1 MKIRNI
7 IKAGVFAVCASTV
20 AAPLTG
26 CSNSA
31 KSDKAADEATEQ
43 TETVADA
50 TGYKL
55 FTPATVEEGKT
66 YPIIVVVGTDVDAT
80 TAVFTADTFQKETPA
95 YVYSAESEASVK
107 SVIEGNQ
114 VDTDRVYSVGKT
126 PEENIYAASLIV
138 DGAIPADMKD
148 KKIIYFSTDA
158 ERVNEIQD
166 SLRGTRIS
174 YTYAEWGANLPV
186 ERQSELASTMLEK
199 GQPVNIFQFEN
210 GTVTAEGATI
220 AAASIPSVRA
230 WILAQKK

>member
-1 MKIRNI
+1 MKIKNI
-7 IKAGVFAVCASTV
+7 FNVGVFAVCAATV

-31 KSDKAADEATEQ
+31 KSEKAADEATEQ

-50 TGYKL
+50 TDYKL
-55 FTPATVEEGKT
+55 FTPASVEEGKT
-66 YPIIVVVGTDVDAT
+66 YPIIVVVGTDVDT
-80 TAVFTADTFQKETPA
+80 TAAIFTADAFQTKTPA
-95 YVYSAESEASVK
+95 YVYSSESEASVK
-107 SVIEGNQ
+107 SVIEANK

-126 PEENIYAASLIV
+126 PVENIYAASLIV
-138 DGAIPADMKD
+138 DGVIPSDMKD

-158 ERVNEIQD
+158 DRVNEIQD
-166 SLRGTRIS
+166 ALRGTRIS

-210 GTVTAEGATI
+210 GTVTADGATV
-220 AAASIPSVRA
+220 AAASIPAVQT

>member
-7 IKAGVFAVCASTV
+7 INAGVFAVCAATV

-26 CSNSA
+26 CSNS
-31 KSDKAADEATEQ
+31 KEKAADEATEQ

-50 TGYKL
+50 ATYKL

-66 YPIIVVVGTDVDAT
+66 YPMIVVVGTDVDAT
-80 TAVFTADTFQKETPA
+80 AAEFTADAFQKETPA

-107 SVIEGNQ
+107 SVIEGNK

-126 PEENIYAASLIV
+126 PVENIYAASLIV
-138 DGAIPADMKD
+138 DGSIPADMKD
-148 KKIIYFSTDA
+148 SKIIFFSTDA
-158 ERVNEIQD
+158 ETVNALQE
-166 SLRGTRIS
+166 SLRGTHIS

-186 ERQSELASTMLEK
+186 ERQSELAGTMLEK
-199 GQPVNIFQFEN
+199 GQPVNIFQFEK
-210 GTVTAEGATI
+210 GTVTAEGAT
-220 AAASIPSVRA
+220 AAAAAIPSVRT